1 MWSRIKEI
9 MLSFDI
15 ENNTLEITQN
25 GELDTDKDIDKLL
38 QFIARFE
45 SIINSVGFYNC
56 DIELIEFIG
65 NLHPEWRATGC

>member
-1 MWSRIKEI
+1 

-15 ENNTLEITQN
+15 ENNTLEITQE

-56 DIELIEFIG
+56 DIELIEFIS